1 MSLSSSSS
9 LSSPV
14 KSAHGYNN
22 LLKVDST
29 KLTEPRIGAEFQAVI
44 PPLPP
49 PNHTGGI
56 GVSDN
61 DTLMWSPAWGEELSA
76 VQLDEYLRICC
87 SGAAGSG
94 MPAEEA
100 LRILGCFRGNV
111 FQALRE
117 VLRPRLKLEDHS
129 NDHYNSNNSTFS
141 SHHSGSFLTNSE
153 SSPRDNSGSG
163 SSRGGVG
170 SAAVATWSPE
180 EVDLFY
186 EALCR
191 NRKDF
196 RRIAADIPGKSSRD
210 CVEFYYVWKNLCRE
224 ESQSFKGIINIS
236 QEELLDSGLAI

>member
-1 MSLSSSSS
+1 

-76 VQLDEYLRICC
+76 GQLDEYLRICC

-111 FQALRE
+111 FQVRYCCMVPVPEHLGR
-117 VLRPRLKLEDHS
+117 
-129 NDHYNSNNSTFS
+129 
-141 SHHSGSFLTNSE
+141 
-153 SSPRDNSGSG
+153 
-163 SSRGGVG
+163 VG
-170 SAAVATWSPE
+170 T
-180 EVDLFY
+180 
-186 EALCR
+186 
-191 NRKDF
+191 
-196 RRIAADIPGKSSRD
+196 GT
-210 CVEFYYVWKNLCRE
+210 
-224 ESQSFKGIINIS
+224 
-236 QEELLDSGLAI
+236 